1 MKDIKYKI
9 QFYSPWHC
17 GSGLSAGADIDTLVI
32 KDKDGM
38 PYIPGKTL
46 KGLIREAVEVYAA
59 LTESLEEEDIRN
71 AFGIPADP
79 DDAESNISGS
89 AFFTN
94 AKLCEKETNAIV
106 SDNAQAF
113 LYNKVSSTAISDEGI
128 ALEHSLRRI
137 ETVVPCTLYAEIHN
151 LPDNVARVLSKSLGL
166 IHHIG
171 VNRNRGLGRCDF
183 KVEEGG
189 GQ

>member
-1 MKDIKYKI
+1 MKDIKYNI

-17 GSGLSAGADIDTLVI
+17 GSGLSAGADVDMLVI

-46 KGLIREAVEVYAA
+46 KGLIREAVENYAA
-59 LTESLEEEDIRN
+59 LSGCLTDADIRR
-71 AFGIPADP
+71 AFGIASDP
-79 DDAESNISGS
+79 DNTDNNISGS

-94 AKLCEKETNAIV
+94 ARLSEKETKAIV
-106 SDNAQAF
+106 SNNAQAF
-113 LYNKVSSTAISDEGI
+113 LYNNVSSTAISDEGI
-128 ALEHSLRRI
+128 ALNHSLRRI
-137 ETVVPCTLYAEIHN
+137 ETVVPCELHAEIHN
-151 LPDNVARVLSKSLGL
+151 LPDNVAEVLSKSLGL
-166 IHHIG
+166 IHHMG

-183 KVEEGG
+183 IVEEGG